1 MKMKVEI
8 GVMRSWGCYQKLEK
22 SRRETLLGTVEGV
35 WLCQNLDSGLPAS
48 RIVRQ
53 QISVVLP
60 TQVVALCYC
69 SPNNVILLVIIHVS
83 TTNLQISFSFIRSLV
98 PIISATSNCLEL
110 SKPTR
115 HTSLLT
121 LVPSHEG
128 SFPFLLPPLLQASP
142 LCSFRALQEF
152 PGPVLGHGLL
162 ESKESV
168 SLFSFSVVP

>member
-48 RIVRQ
+48 RIERQ

-142 LCSFRALQEF
+142 LCFFRALQEF